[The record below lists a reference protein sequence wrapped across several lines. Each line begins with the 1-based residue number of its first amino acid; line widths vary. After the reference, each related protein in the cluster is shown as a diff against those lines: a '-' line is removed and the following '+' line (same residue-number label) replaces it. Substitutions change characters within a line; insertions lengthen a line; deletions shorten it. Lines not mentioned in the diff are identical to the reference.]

1 MPMLFPQ
8 SERISWR
15 GLAGVTLVLGL
26 FLGGCASTP
35 NPNVISPYSTK
46 LSTFNYKDEGA
57 LILLIVGVEAAQY
70 NVKEKYFPLFVSLAN
85 KGAPT
90 LHVTPES
97 FAFEDSLGR
106 KYSPV
111 PLTVIQAEYHRGEFD
126 RKLFRQNYSFT
137 GTSLDRYTPIA
148 SNFYPSITRGV
159 VNDNLQLPRFAYMN
173 DLLYFPVPEQGVVG
187 GPFRLYFKT
196 PELEEAVVVTFEIGR
211 AMSP

>member
-1 MPMLFPQ
+1 MLFPQ
-8 SERISWR
+8 SERTSWR
-15 GLAGVTLVLGL
+15 GLTAGTLVWGL
-26 FLGGCASTP
+26 LLGGCASTP
-35 NPNVISPYSTK
+35 NPNVVSPYSTK

-57 LILLIVGVEAAQY
+57 LVLLIVGVEAAQY
-70 NVKEKYFPLFVSLAN
+70 NVKETYFPLFVTLAN

-90 LHVTPES
+90 LHITPES

-106 KYSPV
+106 KFSPV

-137 GTSLDRYTPIA
+137 GTSVDRYTPIA

-159 VNDNLQLPRFAYMN
+159 VNDNIQLPRFAYMN
-173 DLLYFPVPEQGVVG
+173 DLLYFPVPEQGIVG

-196 PELEEAVVVTFEIGR
+196 PELEEAVVVSFEIGR

>member
-1 MPMLFPQ
+1 MLFPH
-8 SERISWR
+8 SERTSWR
-15 GLAGVTLVLGL
+15 GLAAGTLVWGL
-26 FLGGCASTP
+26 LLGGCASTP
-35 NPNVISPYSTK
+35 NPNVVSPYSTK

-70 NVKEKYFPLFVSLAN
+70 NVKEKYFPLFVTLAN

-106 KYSPV
+106 KFSPV

-137 GTSLDRYTPIA
+137 GTSVDRYTPIA

-159 VNDNLQLPRFAYMN
+159 VNDNIQLPRFGYLN
-173 DLLYFPVPEQGVVG
+173 DLLYFPVPEQGIVG